1 MRSPTV
7 LHTNTTI
14 VLLDEISSVSPPAPI
29 WLLFFFSLSLF
40 PLPRGGQVMQ
50 QKKMVGA
57 VLQSVGLAT

>member
-29 WLLFFFSLSLF
+29 WLLFFFLSLS